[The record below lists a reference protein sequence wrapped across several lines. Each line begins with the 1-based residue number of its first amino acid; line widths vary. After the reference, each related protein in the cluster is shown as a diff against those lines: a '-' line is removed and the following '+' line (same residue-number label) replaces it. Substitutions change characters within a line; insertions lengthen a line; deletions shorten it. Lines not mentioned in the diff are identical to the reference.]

1 MQQAR
6 TGTTSHLRDRLPTS
20 AGGWIM
26 LFFRGLGLAAVG
38 GMIAYGV
45 IMVGILSL
53 LSYLVR

>member
-1 MQQAR
+1 
-6 TGTTSHLRDRLPTS
+6 
-20 AGGWIM
+20 M

-45 IMVGILSL
+45 IMVGVLSL